1 MWYDEK
7 MCGIAGIL
15 GSRDLTKATLG
26 DMLSAIRHR
35 GPDDQGELYE
45 EKFAFGMRRLS
56 IIDLAGGHQ
65 PIWNEDGT
73 IAIIFNGEIYNH
85 LELHEE
91 LVKAGHVFKTKSDTE
106 AILHL
111 YEQYAK
117 RGEAAA
123 QSSGDVGPTNPAEIN
138 QAGLNQM
145 LNRLRGMFGFA
156 IFDKNVGPEG
166 SLVIA
171 RDFFGIKPIYYRTDQ
186 YTGGKIES
194 FGSEIKS
201 LLKDSRY
208 RSEINH
214 VAINNYLSFQ
224 FNPLDES
231 FFKGIF
237 KLKPGSVMTVDLSDG
252 SFCIREYW
260 HYEFK
265 DGLLGDTGG
274 GDGISNYHVAGQ
286 FDIPSAD
293 LEAKLALKIH
303 ETMEDSVRHHM
314 ISDVPVG
321 AFLSGGVDSAI
332 TVTLMQRER
341 ERLGLDKVKTFTI
354 GFDEVSEH
362 ETAREVSDSLHTDHH
377 EIKVSFDEYLN
388 ELPQIAWHF
397 DEPVADPSAVA
408 LYFLAREA
416 RKHVKVVLSGEG
428 ADELFGGYNIYREPF
443 ALRPITALPH
453 WMQAGIVRPIVRGL
467 LAMPF
472 NFFGKN
478 YLRRAITPFNERY
491 IGNAY
496 VFRPAE
502 ALSLWKKDLGNEP
515 GMTFE
520 LAIWIKSKHVLPADV
535 LGRETELG
543 AEGFVNQNDSRKMQ
557 LVDINYWLRGDILQK
572 ADKMTMAHSLELR
585 VPYLDREVA
594 ALSETIP
601 DSLKYKDGKTKYILR
616 KAFESILP
624 KTTAE
629 RRKLGF
635 PTPVK
640 HWLKQKPDEIRRI
653 IFNNEYVKKYF
664 DPAPIEKLFADHASG
679 RAENSRKIYVL
690 LMLAIWYNQY
700 ID

>member
-1 MWYDEK
+1 

-15 GSRDLTKATLG
+15 GSRELTKATLG
-26 DMLSAIRHR
+26 DMLSAIKHR

-73 IAIIFNGEIYNH
+73 ICIVFNGEIYNH

-106 AILHL
+106 AIVHL

-117 RGEAAA
+117 RGPDGA
-123 QSSGDVGPTNPAEIN
+123 PTPHAIN
-138 QAGLNQM
+138 QDGLHTM
-145 LNRLRGMFGFA
+145 LNKLRGMFGFC
-156 IFDKNVGPEG
+156 IFDKNLGKSDAAAADGSRAG
-166 SLVIA
+166 SLIIA
-171 RDFFGIKPIYYRTDQ
+171 RDFFGIKPIYYRTDSYDQ
-186 YTGGKIES
+186 TKIQG

-201 LLKDSRY
+201 LLRDSRY
-208 RSEINH
+208 RTEINH
-214 VAINNYLSFQ
+214 AAVNNYLSFQ

-231 FFKGIF
+231 FFKNIF
-237 KLKPGSVMTVDLSDG
+237 KLKPGSVMTVDLADNAFAIEEFWTYKFRDMPAEEG
-252 SFCIREYW
+252 ETALAEKIR
-260 HYEFK
+260 
-265 DGLLGDTGG
+265 
-274 GDGISNYHVAGQ
+274 Q
-286 FDIPSAD
+286 
-293 LEAKLALKIH
+293 
-303 ETMEDSVRHHM
+303 TMTDSVQHHM

-321 AFLSGGVDSAI
+321 AFLSGGIDSAI

-341 ERLGLDKVKTFTI
+341 ERLGLDPVKTFTI

-362 ETAREVSDSLHTDHH
+362 EKAREVSDSLKTDHH

-408 LYFLAREA
+408 LYFLAKEA

-443 ALRPITALPH
+443 ALRAVTRWPRFMQTLFVRPLVALPF
-453 WMQAGIVRPIVRGL
+453 G
-467 LAMPF
+467 
-472 NFFGKN
+472 FFGKN
-478 YLRRAITPFNERY
+478 YLRRALTPFRQRY
-491 IGNAY
+491 IGNAHI
-496 VFRPAE
+496 FKREE
-502 ALSLWKKDLGNEP
+502 AARLWKRDLPVDFKNEML
-515 GMTFE
+515 GIGDKAKTRAFGQGGHE
-520 LAIWIKSKHVLPADV
+520 IPADK
-535 LGRETELG
+535 LDIELG
-543 AEGFVNQNDSRKMQ
+543 AEAFTNQNDSRKMQ
-557 LVDINYWLRGDILQK
+557 LIDMHYWLRGDILQK

-594 ALSETIP
+594 DLSETIP
-601 DSLKYKDGKTKYILR
+601 DSLKYKEGKTKYILR

-624 KTTAE
+624 KTTAD
-629 RRKLGF
+629 RKKLGF

-640 HWLKQKPDEIRRI
+640 HWLKKNPDEIKRTI
-653 IFNNEYVKKYF
+653 NNNPYIAKYF
-664 DPAPIEKLFADHASG
+664 DGSVIDALFAQHVSG
-679 RAENSRKIYVL
+679 KADNSRKIYIL
-690 LMLAIWYNQY
+690 LMLALWYNQF